1 MSASRKPSRTVTCS
15 ACGRRF
21 KPARSDA
28 RYCTPGC
35 RQPAHRARLSG
46 DPTDHEIEAARLLYW
61 QLIERRALARGADR
75 SQVLTGQAQYVD
87 LEGTVWLGARPD
99 GKGGRYAGHIT
110 PARSGWVGWG
120 LEAAGPPWS
129 PPRGGSRRPVS

>member
-1 MSASRKPSRTVTCS
+1 MQRAADGYHRYMPPVGTTLEELAEASE
-15 ACGRRF
+15 
-21 KPARSDA
+21 
-28 RYCTPGC
+28 TPPE
-35 RQPAHRARLSG
+35 R
-46 DPTDHEIEAARLLYW
+46 
-61 QLIERRALARGADR
+61 LIERRARARGVER

-110 PARSGWVGWG
+110 PARSGWAGWG